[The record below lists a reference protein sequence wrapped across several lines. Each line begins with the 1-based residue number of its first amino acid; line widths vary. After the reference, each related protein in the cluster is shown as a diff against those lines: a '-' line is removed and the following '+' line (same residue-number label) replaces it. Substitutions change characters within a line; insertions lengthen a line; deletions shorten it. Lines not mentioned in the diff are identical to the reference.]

1 MVENTGNFEK
11 LLEESL
17 KKQKSF
23 EGSVVNGKVISIDDT
38 HILIDAGL
46 KSEGRISLEELRF
59 CDKDKEFKIGD
70 KIEVYVE
77 RLEDKNGEPILSR
90 EKARKEEAFG
100 EFDKI
105 QKKNKTVEG
114 KIYGKVKGGYTV
126 DINGV
131 ITFLPGSQVDI
142 KPVKDINHL
151 LDVKQ
156 SFKIIKVDRDR
167 GNIVVS
173 RRAFLEASHGK
184 TSNYMEKDFKEG
196 KNVEGIIKNITDYG
210 AFIDLGICD
219 GLIHLTDI
227 SWKRINHPNDH
238 LKIGQKIKVKIIKFN
253 KESKKISLG
262 IKQLSKDPWKNIE
275 KKYKI
280 GKIYSG
286 KINKITEYGA
296 FIELED
302 GIEGLI
308 HISEMTWDKRITDPK
323 TIVSLDQEVKVSIL
337 ELDINKRKLSFRMKL
352 DEKNPWEEYVKKY
365 KKGDVIEG
373 KVGTIAEYGIFIN
386 INENLDGMVHIS
398 DIEWEWDN
406 KSTSKFKT
414 GDGIKS
420 VIIDVNKK
428 KQRISLG
435 IKQLTDGPFKEKI
448 KKIKLNEIITCPI
461 IHTRDDGIKVKLKNN
476 LDGFIK
482 KEDLSIDESE
492 QNPKRFAP
500 NEKIDAMIKKIDNT
514 NKIVYL
520 SIRDIEDKEQK
531 KIKKEFG
538 SVDSGAALGK
548 ILGEKIKKKK
558 KIKKKIKKS

>member
-23 EGSVVNGKVISIDDT
+23 EGSVVNGKVISIDNT

-173 RRAFLEASHGK
+173 RKAFLEASHGK

-275 KKYKI
+275 KKYKV

-308 HISEMTWDKRITDPK
+308 HISEMTWDKKITDPK
-323 TIVSLDQEVKVSIL
+323 KIVSLDQEVKVSIL
-337 ELDINKRKLSFRMKL
+337 ELDVNKRKLSFRMKL

-373 KVGTIAEYGIFIN
+373 KVGTIADYGIFIN

-398 DIEWEWDN
+398 DTEWEWDN

-414 GDGIKS
+414 GDDIKS

-448 KKIKLNEIITCPI
+448 KEVKLNEIITCPV

-482 KEDLSIDESE
+482 REDLSIDESE

-500 NEKIDAMIKKIDNT
+500 NENIDAMIKKIDNT

>member
-23 EGSVVNGKVISIDDT
+23 EGSVVNGKVISIDNT

-173 RRAFLEASHGK
+173 RKAFLEASLGK

-308 HISEMTWDKRITDPK
+308 HISEMTWDKKITDPNK
-323 TIVSLDQEVKVSIL
+323 IVSLDQEIKVSIL
-337 ELDINKRKLSFRMKL
+337 ELDVNKRKLSFRMKL

-373 KVGTIAEYGIFIN
+373 KVGTIADYGIFIN

-448 KKIKLNEIITCPI
+448 KKIKLNEIITCPV

-558 KIKKKIKKS
+558 KIKKKIKK

>member
-23 EGSVVNGKVISIDDT
+23 EGSVVNGKIISIDNT

-173 RRAFLEASHGK
+173 RRAFLEARHGK

-308 HISEMTWDKRITDPK
+308 HISEMTWDKKITDPK
-323 TIVSLDQEVKVSIL
+323 KIVSLDQEIKVSIL
-337 ELDINKRKLSFRMKL
+337 ELDVNKRKLSFRMKL

-373 KVGTIAEYGIFIN
+373 KVGTIADYGIFIN

-414 GDGIKS
+414 GDDIKS

-482 KEDLSIDESE
+482 REDLSIDESE

>member
-23 EGSVVNGKVISIDDT
+23 EGSVVNGKVISIDNT

-173 RRAFLEASHGK
+173 RKAFLEASHGK

-308 HISEMTWDKRITDPK
+308 HISEMTWDKKITDPNK
-323 TIVSLDQEVKVSIL
+323 IVSLDQEIKVSIL
-337 ELDINKRKLSFRMKL
+337 ELDVNKRKLSFRMKL

-373 KVGTIAEYGIFIN
+373 KVGTIADYGIFIN

-398 DIEWEWDN
+398 DTEWEWDN

-558 KIKKKIKKS
+558 KIKKKVKK

>member
-280 GKIYSG
+280 GKTYSG

-308 HISEMTWDKRITDPK
+308 HISEMTWDKKITDPK
-323 TIVSLDQEVKVSIL
+323 KIVSLD
-337 ELDINKRKLSFRMKL
+337 
-352 DEKNPWEEYVKKY
+352 
-365 KKGDVIEG
+365 
-373 KVGTIAEYGIFIN
+373 
-386 INENLDGMVHIS
+386 
-398 DIEWEWDN
+398 
-406 KSTSKFKT
+406 
-414 GDGIKS
+414 
-420 VIIDVNKK
+420 
-428 KQRISLG
+428 
-435 IKQLTDGPFKEKI
+435 
-448 KKIKLNEIITCPI
+448 
-461 IHTRDDGIKVKLKNN
+461 
-476 LDGFIK
+476 
-482 KEDLSIDESE
+482 
-492 QNPKRFAP
+492 
-500 NEKIDAMIKKIDNT
+500 
-514 NKIVYL
+514 
-520 SIRDIEDKEQK
+520 
-531 KIKKEFG
+531 
-538 SVDSGAALGK
+538 
-548 ILGEKIKKKK
+548 
-558 KIKKKIKKS
+558 

>member
-308 HISEMTWDKRITDPK
+308 HISEMTWDKKITDPK
-323 TIVSLDQEVKVSIL
+323 KIVSLDQEIKVSIL
-337 ELDINKRKLSFRMKL
+337 ELDVNKRKLSFRMKL

-365 KKGDVIEG
+365 KKGDIIEG
-373 KVGTIAEYGIFIN
+373 KIGTIAEYGIFIN

-448 KKIKLNEIITCPI
+448 KKIKLNEITTCPV

-548 ILGEKIKKKK
+548 ILGEKIKKR
-558 KIKKKIKKS
+558 KKKIKKS

>member
-308 HISEMTWDKRITDPK
+308 HISEMTWDKKITDPNK
-323 TIVSLDQEVKVSIL
+323 IVSLDQEIKVSIL
-337 ELDINKRKLSFRMKL
+337 ELDVNKRKLSFRMKL

-365 KKGDVIEG
+365 KKGDIIEG
-373 KVGTIAEYGIFIN
+373 KIGTIAEYGIFIN

-448 KKIKLNEIITCPI
+448 KKIKLNEITTCPV

-548 ILGEKIKKKK
+548 ILGEKIKKR
-558 KIKKKIKKS
+558 KKKIKKS

>member
-1 MVENTGNFEK
+1 MAENTENFEK

-23 EGSVVNGKVISIDDT
+23 EGSVVNGKVISIDNT
-38 HILIDAGL
+38 HVLLDAGL

-105 QKKNKTVEG
+105 QKKNKTVDG

-126 DINGV
+126 DISGV

-156 SFKIIKVDRDR
+156 SFKVIKVDKDR

-173 RRAFLEASHGK
+173 RKAFLEGTLGK

-227 SWKRINHPNDH
+227 SWKRINHPSDH
-238 LKIGQKIKVKIIKFN
+238 LKIGQKIKVQIIKFN

-262 IKQLSKDPWKNIE
+262 IKQLSEDPWKNIE
-275 KKYKI
+275 KKYKV
-280 GKIYSG
+280 GKLYSG

-308 HISEMTWDKRITDPK
+308 HISEMTWDKKITDPK
-323 TIVSLDQEVKVSIL
+323 KIVSLGQEVEVLIL
-337 ELDINKRKLSFRMKL
+337 ELDVNKRKLSFRMKL
-352 DEKNPWEEYVKKY
+352 DEKNPWEEYTKKY
-365 KKGDVIEG
+365 KKGDIIEG
-373 KVGTIAEYGIFIN
+373 KIGTIADYGIFIN

-414 GDGIKS
+414 GDDIKS
-420 VIIDVNKK
+420 VIIDVNKE

-448 KKIKLNEIITCPI
+448 KEIKLNEIITCPV
-461 IHTRDDGIKVKLKNN
+461 IHTKDDGIKIKLKNN

-558 KIKKKIKKS
+558 KKEKVKKS

>member
-23 EGSVVNGKVISIDDT
+23 EGSVVNGKVISIDKT

-46 KSEGRISLEELRF
+46 KSEGRISLEELKF

-156 SFKIIKVDRDR
+156 SFKILKVDRDR

-173 RRAFLEASHGK
+173 RKAFLEASHGK

-238 LKIGQKIKVKIIKFN
+238 LKIGEKIKVKIIKFN

-275 KKYKI
+275 KKYKT
-280 GKIYSG
+280 GKTYSG

-308 HISEMTWDKRITDPK
+308 HISEMTWDKKITDPNK
-323 TIVSLDQEVKVSIL
+323 IVSLDQEVKVSIL
-337 ELDINKRKLSFRMKL
+337 ELDVNKRKLSFRMKL

-365 KKGDVIEG
+365 KKGDIIEG
-373 KVGTIAEYGIFIN
+373 KVGTIADYGIFIN

-414 GDGIKS
+414 GDDIKS

-448 KKIKLNEIITCPI
+448 KEIKLNEIITCPI

>member
-173 RRAFLEASHGK
+173 RKAFLEASLGK

-275 KKYKI
+275 KKYKV

-308 HISEMTWDKRITDPK
+308 HISEMTWDKKITDPNK
-323 TIVSLDQEVKVSIL
+323 IVSLDQEIKVSIL
-337 ELDINKRKLSFRMKL
+337 ELDVNKIKLSFRMKL

-365 KKGDVIEG
+365 KKGDIIEG
-373 KVGTIAEYGIFIN
+373 KVGTIADYGIFIN

-414 GDGIKS
+414 GDDIKS
-420 VIIDVNKK
+420 IIIDVNKK

-435 IKQLTDGPFKEKI
+435 IKQLIDGPFKEKI

-548 ILGEKIKKKK
+548 ILGEKIKKR
-558 KIKKKIKKS
+558 KKKIKKS

>member
-373 KVGTIAEYGIFIN
+373 KVGTIADYGIFIN

-548 ILGEKIKKKK
+548 ILGEKIKKR
-558 KIKKKIKKS
+558 KKKIKKS

>member
-23 EGSVVNGKVISIDDT
+23 EGSVVNGKVISIDNT

-173 RRAFLEASHGK
+173 RKAFLEASLGK

-308 HISEMTWDKRITDPK
+308 HISEMTWDKKITDPNK
-323 TIVSLDQEVKVSIL
+323 IVSLDQEIKVSIL
-337 ELDINKRKLSFRMKL
+337 ELDVNKRKLSFRMKL

-373 KVGTIAEYGIFIN
+373 KVGTIADYGIFIN

-448 KKIKLNEIITCPI
+448 KKIKLNEITTCPV